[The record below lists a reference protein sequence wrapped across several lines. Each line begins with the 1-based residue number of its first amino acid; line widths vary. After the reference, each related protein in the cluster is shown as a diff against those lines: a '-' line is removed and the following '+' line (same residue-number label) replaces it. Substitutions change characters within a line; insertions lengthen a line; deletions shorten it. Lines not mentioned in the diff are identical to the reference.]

1 MLVTERIIVASSVVW
16 ASALL
21 LWRLAAAWGGGR
33 KDYSARAGSPARGVL
48 YNFTTAMAP
57 AHKEA
62 ARLHPFKFT
71 VGLVMHAGVALAVVK
86 VFIILVRPE
95 TPPLAPVPIG
105 WFLALATAAALF
117 LFVRRFFSPNLR
129 PISSLDDYFAAF
141 ATALFLGTASL
152 HEFGVMSAGVFLLIG
167 AGAIFYIPLGKL
179 RHVLFCP
186 VARFDLGRRLGY
198 RGTFPVVRGVK
209 K

>member
-1 MLVTERIIVASSVVW
+1 MLVIERIIVASSVVW
-16 ASALL
+16 AAALL
-21 LWRLAAAWGGGR
+21 LWRLATVWGGGR

-48 YNFTTAMAP
+48 YNFTTAMSP

-71 VGLVMHAGVALAVVK
+71 VGLVMHVGVALAVVK
-86 VFIILVRPE
+86 VLVILVKPE
-95 TPPLAPVPIG
+95 TLPLAPVPLG
-105 WFLALATAAALF
+105 GFLGLATAAALF

-129 PISSLDDYFAAF
+129 PISVFDDYFAAF
-141 ATALFLGTASL
+141 VTTLFLGAASL
-152 HEFGVMSAGVFLLIG
+152 HEFRVVTTGAFLLIG
-167 AGAIFYIPLGKL
+167 AGATFYVPLGKL

-198 RGTFPVVRGVK
+198 RGTFPATRGVK
-209 K
+209 E

>member
-1 MLVTERIIVASSVVW
+1 MLVIERIIVASSVVW
-16 ASALL
+16 AAALL

-62 ARLHPFKFT
+62 ARLHPFKFA
-71 VGLVMHAGVALAVVK
+71 VGMVMHAGVALAVVK
-86 VFIILVRPE
+86 VLILLVRPE
-95 TPPLAPVPIG
+95 TPPLAPVPLG
-105 WFLALATAAALF
+105 GFLALATAAALF
-117 LFVRRFFSPNLR
+117 LFARRFFSPNLR
-129 PISSLDDYFAAF
+129 PISGFDDYFAAF
-141 ATALFLGTASL
+141 ATALFLGAASL
-152 HEFGVMSAGVFLLIG
+152 HEFGVMSAGAFLLID
-167 AGAIFYIPLGKL
+167 AAATFYVPLGKL

-198 RGTFPVVRGVK
+198 RGTFPAARGIEK
-209 K
+209 